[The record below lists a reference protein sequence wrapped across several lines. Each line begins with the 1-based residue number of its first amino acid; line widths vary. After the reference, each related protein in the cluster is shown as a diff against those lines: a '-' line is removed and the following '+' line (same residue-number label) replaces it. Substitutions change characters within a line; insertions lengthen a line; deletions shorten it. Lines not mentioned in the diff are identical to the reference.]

1 MRVSKTKGGTAGKQ
15 TKSSSSAVAH
25 LLLSGSTLSHVVTQ
39 YPGYSLQNLLK
50 MKVFSSFCS
59 VMKENASKATW
70 PKNLKYRGG
79 CSVTASLVEWCV
91 SNIQCK
97 RSFKQKQLYIYGAK
111 NTRKSSFLYILMRYC
126 TSFEIPQGED
136 FYDLF
141 GDPEPELCYID
152 EYKGAKP
159 IHWWN
164 LFLQGGPPMN
174 LRIKG
179 SQTQKK
185 SNPPVIMISNY
196 SLETVYRKA
205 LLENPEA
212 LDPLLTRLE
221 VIQIPSGVV
230 LDTEGFEESLAT
242 ATAATISQMIA
253 QLPPPVVITDSDL
266 CDRIAAL
273 STSQSSQATELYIN
287 SDCSS
292 PLLSRR
298 RDKRPASQELE
309 VSNDSTN
316 LSPTSESSSS
326 SIVSTVNRSSLGLAT
341 SSGAPPVSEIS
352 HHSVNTFK
360 KFRRVYDDFE

>member
-1 MRVSKTKGGTAGKQ
+1 
-15 TKSSSSAVAH
+15 
-25 LLLSGSTLSHVVTQ
+25 
-39 YPGYSLQNLLK
+39 
-50 MKVFSSFCS
+50 
-59 VMKENASKATW
+59 
-70 PKNLKYRGG
+70 
-79 CSVTASLVEWCV
+79 
-91 SNIQCK
+91 
-97 RSFKQKQLYIYGAK
+97 
-111 NTRKSSFLYILMRYC
+111 MRYC

-136 FYDLF
+136 FYDLY

-179 SQTQKK
+179 SQTRKR

-221 VIQIPSGVV
+221 VIAIPSGVV
-230 LDTEGFEESLAT
+230 LDTEGFEDALAI
-242 ATAATISQMIA
+242 ATAATISEMMA
-253 QLPPPVVITDSDL
+253 QLPPPTVITDSDL

-287 SDCSS
+287 EDLESSS
-292 PLLSRR
+292 PQLSRR
-298 RDKRPASQELE
+298 RDKRPASQELTL
-309 VSNDSTN
+309 STDTRN
-316 LSPTSESSSS
+316 LSPTSESSSNWT
-326 SIVSTVNRSSLGLAT
+326 VSTVNRSSSGLAT
-341 SSGAPPVSEIS
+341 LSGAPPVSEIS

-360 KFRRVYDDFE
+360 KFRRIYDDFE